1 MIKATKQ
8 KLMLALS
15 YKNKMKETK
24 KIGRPRGP
32 QKEKITIYLPKGTR
46 QRVKKIAERAG
57 VKEGQLYTE
66 AIRLQLDL
74 D

>member
-1 MIKATKQ
+1 MK
-8 KLMLALS
+8 
-15 YKNKMKETK
+15 KETPK
-24 KIGRPRGP
+24 KGRPRGP

-66 AIRLQLDL
+66 AIRLQLD
-74 D
+74 